1 MPVLQAHKISYQFD
15 NGDTLFH
22 DISCSLSAQRVGL
35 VGRNGVGKSFLAN
48 ILSGQLQPSS
58 GTVVT
63 TKRIGRYSQLPSH
76 LLNSEMTVAEFL
88 GYDRILNAIEQ
99 IESGDCSTQWFEI
112 VGDDWQLKQALTSQL
127 SDMGLPESTTFL
139 CRDLSGGQLAR
150 LQLWALFQSNA
161 ELLILD
167 EPSNHLDQGARD
179 WLVDQMAKYDG
190 QLLLISHDRYLLRQM
205 EQIWELSSLGLRQY
219 GGNFDVYQQQTRLEQ
234 QAVERQLDAVRGEQK
249 RLEIQAQKNRE
260 KAQQRE
266 AQGNKIRKSGS
277 QSKLILDGMKQSAQN
292 SVSNRQK
299 NESGRRTMLAQK
311 QHQLNARYKQIK
323 PQKIYLEQGDTGR
336 GFAVKVIGGVL
347 PYVHHQPFNLTLTA
361 TTKLHL
367 SGPNG
372 GGKSTLLKVLLG
384 ELALLSGE
392 CNINRPVCYLDQH
405 FGLLRGDLSLLE
417 NMTHHCLGLLEKDA
431 RTLLAGIGFRRDSV
445 FRLASQLSGGEKM
458 KLAMLIVSHQP
469 QSPVLLLDE
478 PDNHLDLDSK
488 GLLADALSNYHG
500 AFVLVSHDED
510 FVQDSQVEQRFRL
523 QYLHMNKP

>member
-22 DISCSLSAQRVGL
+22 DISCSLSAPRVGL
-35 VGRNGVGKSFLAN
+35 VGRNGVGKSYLAN
-48 ILSGQLQPSS
+48 ILSGQQRPTS
-58 GTVVT
+58 GAVVT
-63 TKRIGRYSQLPSH
+63 SKRIGCYSQLPSH
-76 LLNSEMTVAEFL
+76 LLNSDTTVAQFL
-88 GYDRILNAIEQ
+88 GYDQILNAIER
-99 IESGDCSTQWFEI
+99 IELGDCSAQWFEI
-112 VGDDWQLKQALTSQL
+112 IGEDWHLKEALKTQL
-127 SDMGLPESTTFL
+127 SEMGLPEKTTFL

-150 LQLWALFQSNA
+150 LQLWSLFQSNA

-167 EPSNHLDQGARD
+167 EPSNHLDREARG
-179 WLVDQMAKYDG
+179 WLVKQMAQFDG
-190 QLLLISHDRYLLRQM
+190 HLLLISHDRYLLRQM

-219 GGNFDVYQQQTRLEQ
+219 GENFDAYQQQVRLER

-266 AQGNKIRKSGS
+266 AQGSKIRKSGS

-292 SVSNRQK
+292 SVSNRLK
-299 NESGRRTMLAQK
+299 NESGRRAMLEQK
-311 QHQLNARYKQIK
+311 QQQLNERYEHMK
-323 PQKIYLEQGDTGR
+323 PQKIHLEDGPVGR
-336 GFAVKVIGGVL
+336 GFAVKIIGGVL
-347 PYVHHQPFNLTLTA
+347 PYVQHAPFNLTLTT

-392 CNINRPVCYLDQH
+392 CSVNRPVVYLDQH
-405 FGLLRGDLSLLE
+405 FGLLRSDLSLLD
-417 NMTHHCLGLLEKDA
+417 NITHHCLGVLESDA
-431 RTLLAGIGFRRDSV
+431 RTLLAGMGFRRDRV
-445 FRLASQLSGGEKM
+445 FRLAGQLSGGEKM

-469 QSPVLLLDE
+469 HSPVLLLDE

-488 GLLADALSNYHG
+488 SLLADALGNYHG
-500 AFVLVSHDED
+500 AFVLVSHDDD
-510 FVQDSQVEQRFRL
+510 FVQDSQVDQRL
-523 QYLHMNKP
+523 CLHNPNTNNP